1 MYTET
6 EIPTYVCVYYICSED
21 YYGDLDLK
29 AIRKS
34 ELLSGLD
41 NKKSPAVA
49 EPKAPAAAPKSQP
62 QRQQQS
68 GARQQAQQQPQQRPQ
83 PQQLPVGSQ
92 SSKDYDDA

>member
-1 MYTET
+1 M
-6 EIPTYVCVYYICSED
+6 CVRSED

-41 NKKSPAVA
+41 NKSSKQSSA
-49 EPKAPAAAPKSQP
+49 ETKAAAPKPQP
-62 QRQQQS
+62 QRQQQ
-68 GARQQAQQQPQQRPQ
+68 QQQQQQSNGRPQ
-83 PQQLPVGSQ
+83 PQQQQQQLRTQPQQQLPSQQ

>member
-1 MYTET
+1 M
-6 EIPTYVCVYYICSED
+6 CVCSED

-41 NKKSPAVA
+41 NKSKQPSSI
-49 EPKAPAAAPKSQP
+49 ESKAAPSVPKPQP
-62 QRQQQS
+62 NRSQQQS
-68 GARQQAQQQPQQRPQ
+68 NRPQLQQQQRPQ
-83 PQQLPVGSQ
+83 PQQLPISSQ

>member
-1 MYTET
+1 MY
-6 EIPTYVCVYYICSED
+6 VRSED

-41 NKKSPAVA
+41 NKSRQQSASSAETKAV
-49 EPKAPAAAPKSQP
+49 AAPKPQP

-68 GARQQAQQQPQQRPQ
+68 NRPQQQQQQQQRPQ
-83 PQQLPVGSQ
+83 PQQSPVAPQ
-92 SSKDYDDA
+92 SAKDYDDA